1 MTDPERGMSLREVA
15 ELVGGRVLGDARKV
29 VMRLAPLDEAGP
41 SDLSLLAHPRYRDQG
56 KRSAAGALLVKEG
69 FEIEG
74 RDQVVVKDP
83 HLGLTVLLP
92 ALHPEPGSAPGISP
106 AAFVDPAARIGEG
119 ATVGP
124 FAVIEKGA
132 TIGKGAVI
140 GAGCY
145 VGEGSAIGDET
156 RLHPNTTVARRCRL
170 GDRVIVHSGTVIGS
184 DGFGYATSGGEH
196 HKVPQVGSVV
206 IEDDVEIGAGVTID
220 RGSIG
225 TTVVGRGTK
234 IDNLVQIGHNVH
246 IGRGCLIVAQVGIS
260 GSTRIGPGTVFAGQS
275 GAAGHLSIGAGA
287 VVASKSAVYEDLP
300 DKAFVA
306 GIPAMDHRAWKKA
319 QALYARLPEMRR
331 RLLELE
337 ERVASMERREGS
349 ADPEKPEKKG
359 KRK

>member
-1 MTDPERGMSLREVA
+1 MADPARAMSLREVA
-15 ELVGGRVLGDARKV
+15 ELVGGRIVGDPHRAVAR
-29 VMRLAPLDEAGP
+29 MAPLDEAGP
-41 SDLSLLAHPRYRDQG
+41 SDLSLLADPRYRAQAG
-56 KRSAAGALLVKEG
+56 LSAAGALLVKEG
-69 FEIEG
+69 LEVEG

-83 HLGLTVLLP
+83 HLGLTQLLP
-92 ALHPEPGSAPGISP
+92 ALHPVPDPAPGISS
-106 AAFVDPAARIGEG
+106 AAFVDTEARIGEG
-119 ATVGP
+119 ASVGA

-132 TIGKGAVI
+132 AIGRGATI

-145 VGEGSAIGDET
+145 VGEGSVIGDGT
-156 RLHPNTTVARRCRL
+156 RLHPNTTVARQCRL

-196 HKVPQVGSVV
+196 RKVPQVGSVV

-260 GSTRIGPGTVFAGQS
+260 GSTRIGDGTVFAGQS
-275 GAAGHLSIGAGA
+275 GAAGHLSIGAGV
-287 VVASKSAVYEDLP
+287 VVASKSAVYGDLP

-306 GIPAMDHRAWKKA
+306 GIPATDHRIWKKA

-331 RLLELE
+331 RLMDLE
-337 ERVASMERREGS
+337 ERVASMERRGDG
-349 ADPEKPEKKG
+349 AQKG
-359 KRK
+359 KKK